1 MRTTLLAL
9 LFLVPTLALAGTPL
23 PDGPH
28 LVVTGEGKVS
38 AKPDSA
44 RIRFDFSRRASRP
57 LPAKQQVDAAV
68 NALLD
73 GLHGFPIKA
82 DDVRASDLSAS
93 EDIDYNDDGK
103 PVSNGFLAERNVTV
117 VLNDLTRLNELLDFG
132 LDAGASGIGNVEFAS
147 SHAKALRDD
156 AKRKAVDDA
165 RLRAGELATSFN
177 AQIGPVYSINSLSA
191 KLQEGYRY
199 GESTTLDSIT
209 VTGTRAQ
216 GRYLQPE
223 VEYRE
228 SIQAVF
234 ELKR

>member
-1 MRTTLLAL
+1 MRSTLLAL
-9 LFLVPTLALAGTPL
+9 LLVPTLALAGTPL

-44 RIRFDFSRRASRP
+44 RIRFDFSRRAPRP
-57 LPAKQQVDAAV
+57 LPAKQQVDSAV
-68 NALLD
+68 NNLLD
-73 GLHGFPIKA
+73 GLKGFPIAA
-82 DDVRASDLSAS
+82 DNIRASDLTAS
-93 EDIDYNDDGK
+93 EDIDYNDNGK
-103 PVSNGFLAERNVTV
+103 PVSNGFLAERNVTI
-117 VLNDLTRLNELLDFG
+117 VLNDLTRLNDLLDFG
-132 LDAGASGIGNVEFAS
+132 LDAGASGIGDVDFTS
-147 SHAKALRDD
+147 SQAKTLRDD

-165 RLRAGELATSFN
+165 RQRAGELATSFN
-177 AQIGPVYSINSLSA
+177 AQLGPVYSVNSLSVQ
-191 KLQEGYRY
+191 LHEGFRY
-199 GESTTLDSIT
+199 NESTTLNSIM
-209 VTGTRAQ
+209 VTGTRAK